1 MKKSLVLIFVFAFV
15 IGIGSGIIF
24 AQSESSLDATA
35 DVYAVVIE
43 AFDVNNLDG
52 EDLDFG
58 TLAAAGDFGGTITVD
73 AGDTGSGN
81 TADIP
86 YHDGVFQ
93 AAGFEITGGY
103 SEETSLSYSVQLPT
117 SVIIDNGGTGEMTVN
132 NFTIDLP
139 SNLGSISGGSD
150 TFYVGATLNVNSGQ
164 EPGSYAGTFDV
175 TVTIE

>member
-1 MKKSLVLIFVFAFV
+1 MKRLMILIFVLAFV
-15 IGIGSGIIF
+15 ISSGTIF
-24 AQSESSLDATA
+24 AETESSLDATA

-43 AFDVNNLDG
+43 AFDVNNLEG

-58 TLAAAGDFGGTITVD
+58 TLAADGNFGGTITVD
-73 AGDTGSGN
+73 AGDTGSGS

-103 SEETSLSYSVQLPT
+103 SGEESLSYSVELPT
-117 SVIIDNGGTGEMTVN
+117 SVTISNNTETMTVD
-132 NFTIDLP
+132 NFT
-139 SNLGSISGGSD
+139 SNLSNNSGTISGGSD
-150 TFYVGATLNVNSGQ
+150 TFYVGATLNVNEAQ
-164 EPGSYAGTFDV
+164 EPGSYSGTFDV